1 MVFFSN
7 PLRGPRQGTSFSQ
20 PPSSYCYPCLPCP
33 TCTFHLSILETL
45 TFCCH
50 VWYAISCSLVSLCI
64 ADLFCPFGK
73 SYILVLR
80 SVASH
85 DIELFAIY
93 LIYRLSVL
101 IQFSTRDAFIRTSRC
116 AIAMMFVRQSACLSL
131 RLDSPMFWAPWQW
144 HQSMSTCSQ
153 SFFFSYTW
161 KKLGVWTCKLCVIS
175 QERLKIEVK

>member
-1 MVFFSN
+1 MPFNYFVQ
-7 PLRGPRQGTSFSQ
+7 LLWSFSLIPSEDLAKELHFLSPL
-20 PPSSYCYPCLPCP
+20 PPIAIRVFLVRHALF
-33 TCTFHLSILETL
+33 TFRYSKL

-131 RLDSPMFWAPWQW
+131 RLDSPMFWAP
-144 HQSMSTCSQ
+144 
-153 SFFFSYTW
+153 
-161 KKLGVWTCKLCVIS
+161 
-175 QERLKIEVK
+175 